1 MSQVKDILNMKT
13 ITATLAILVTAV
25 MAGNAQTTANSGIV
39 GYQTITVPVGLS
51 TAGFPLLNPD
61 VLKVSTTTLTG
72 AALALEGQTNVGAHL
87 SSVEPYYIEVYS
99 GTLKGD
105 RFDVDVAATIA
116 AANGNV
122 VLNSAS
128 LNNTLLFSSV
138 GSNLNGATVALRK
151 HITIEQVQGMASSAL
166 VGNNTAGSAD
176 QIQFYD
182 NATAGYAAYYL
193 RLDGTTWRKVGTT
206 TTANKTPIP
215 SGVGVFISKKTGA
228 ATLTA
233 VGNVRLNDFSVPY
246 KVGLQLAAPG
256 VPVNVT
262 PASLGST
269 VANGWTGNNTA
280 GSADQIQVYNPN
292 ISGYDSY
299 YLRADGT
306 TWRKVGTTTT
316 ATTTDVATSGQAFF
330 VSRKTADSSNVLLN
344 PVTN

>member
-1 MSQVKDILNMKT
+1 MKKLNLS
-13 ITATLAILVTAV
+13 LAILALAAMSV
-25 MAGNAQTTANSGIV
+25 NAQTTVNSDIV
-39 GYQTITVPVGLS
+39 GYQTVSVPVGLS

-61 VLKVSTTTLTG
+61 VLKVATTTLTG
-72 AALALEGQTNVGAHL
+72 AALALGGQTNVGALL

-99 GTLKGD
+99 GALKGD

-138 GSNLNGATVALRK
+138 GANLDGATVALRK
-151 HITIEQVQGMASSAL
+151 HVTIEQVQGMASSAL
-166 VGNNTAGSAD
+166 VGNNIAGNAD

-182 NATAGYAAYYL
+182 NAATAYAAYFL
-193 RLDGTTWRKVGTT
+193 RADLITWRKVGTT

-215 SGVGVFISKKTGA
+215 SGVGVFISKKTGV

-246 KVGLQLAAPG
+246 KTGLQLAAPG
-256 VPVNVT
+256 VPIDVT
-262 PASLGST
+262 PTSQGGTA
-269 VANGWTGNNTA
+269 ANGWTGNNVA
-280 GSADQIQVYNPN
+280 GSADQIQVYN
-292 ISGYDSY
+292 SDTSAYDAY
-299 YLRADGT
+299 FLRADGI

-316 ATTTDVATSGQAFF
+316 ATSTAVATSGQAFF
-330 VSRKTADSSNVLLN
+330 VSRKTADSSNILLN
-344 PVTN
+344 PITN

>member
-1 MSQVKDILNMKT
+1 VKEILNMKT
-13 ITATLAILVTAV
+13 LTAALAIHVAAV
-25 MAGNAQTTANSGIV
+25 MAGNAQTTVNSGIV

-72 AALALEGQTNVGAHL
+72 AALALEGQTNVGALL

-105 RFDVDVAATIA
+105 RFDVDVAATIG

-151 HITIEQVQGMASSAL
+151 HITIEQVQGMASSPL
-166 VGNNTAGSAD
+166 VGNNNASSAD

-182 NATAGYAAYYL
+182 NVSAAIAAYFL
-193 RLDGTTWRKVGTT
+193 RADGITWRKVGTT
-206 TTANKTPIP
+206 DVANKIPIP
-215 SGVGVFISKKTGA
+215 SGVGVFFSKKTGV

-246 KVGLQLAAPG
+246 RVGLQLAASG
-256 VPVNVT
+256 VPIDVT
-262 PASLGST
+262 PTSQGGTA
-269 VANGWTGNNTA
+269 ANGWTGSNNPS
-280 GSADQIQVYNPN
+280 SADQIQVYNPAV
-292 ISGYDSY
+292 SAFDSY
-299 YLRADGT
+299 FLRGDGT
-306 TWRKVGTTTT
+306 TWRKVGTTD
-316 ATTTDVATSGQAFF
+316 AVTTTVVATSGQAFF
-330 VSRKTADSSNVLLN
+330 VSRKTADSSNILVN
-344 PVTN
+344 PVTD